1 MIVIGYQIPN
11 ADMTAMEDVI
21 FEEHEEKADASDA
34 MTRLQAEQQDNA
46 DLIQYF
52 YAIRLSDTIYKH
64 YAVVDK

>member
-11 ADMTAMEDVI
+11 ADMTAMEDVVY
-21 FEEHEEKADASDA
+21 EEHESKVDAGDA

-52 YAIRLSDTIYKH
+52 YAIRLSDTEYKH

>member
-21 FEEHEEKADASDA
+21 FEEHESKINASNA
-34 MTRLQAEQQDNA
+34 MIRLQAEQQDNA